1 MIFGA
6 EENVMSRRLI
16 IALLSLGL
24 AWSFAPRIALAQE
37 SHLAQAISQTREA
50 VSAGRAGQP
59 STLVLHATEAL
70 HHAQAAQAERPH
82 PQVKDAIARL
92 KEAIKF
98 GKKNRRAATTIA
110 YRALQQLERAP
121 Q

>member
-1 MIFGA
+1 M
-6 EENVMSRRLI
+6 NRRVV

-24 AWSFAPRIALAQE
+24 ALFCAPSVTLAQD
-37 SHLAQAISQTREA
+37 SHLAQAISHTREA
-50 VSAGRAGQP
+50 VAAGREGKP
-59 STLVLHATEAL
+59 SVLVRHATEAL
-70 HHAQAAQAERPH
+70 HHAVDAQEEQPN
-82 PQVKDAIARL
+82 PEVSEAIARL

-98 GKKNRRAATTIA
+98 GKKKRRAATTIA